1 MRNLNIQPKRG
12 GRGEHL
18 KGISWGDVLSRL
30 LHQVAVIVLCQPL
43 ILLGKRVLLKNTTQ
57 APSTLYHPYL
67 SIWSPTPVPLVLDS
81 QSHWTLHPCSPLPLP
96 LPLPSPLPLPLPL
109 LLPLPLPP
117 TPCLVYVHIHQCLH
131 LFIKLA
137 DSSKAVVVVVPSS
150 TMWGSLNTVSF
161 PMQ

>member
-12 GRGEHL
+12 GKGRTFKGNFMRGCAV
-18 KGISWGDVLSRL
+18 KSRL
-30 LHQVAVIVLCQPL
+30 LHQVAMKVLWQPL

-57 APSTLYHPYL
+57 APSTLYHPYI

-81 QSHWTLHPCSPLPLP
+81 QSHWTLHPCCPLP
-96 LPLPSPLPLPLPL
+96 LPLPSPFFSPSLS
-109 LLPLPLPP
+109 PP

-161 PMQ
+161 PMP